1 MLRVTFDTVCT
12 AFGRDTGAARDIRHP
27 LHGQRP
33 TVPGQPLGRTKSP
46 WDSSRNVTFA
56 TDQPCD
62 HDDVTATHPPSV
74 TEVADIQSRTVRTLM
89 TSQML
94 GGIGVASGIA
104 VGALMAAEVSG
115 SDALSGLAST
125 SQVLGGALFTIPVA
139 ALMAARGRRIGL
151 VTAYVIGVIGALLA
165 ITATVI
171 GSFMLLLVGTLCF
184 GAATTANSQSRYA
197 AVDLAI
203 PSRRG
208 RQLSLVVWATT
219 IGSVLGPNIIGPG
232 AAIADV
238 LGIPDLAGA
247 WVISAVGFSAAIAVL
262 WVMLRPD
269 PLLTARALVAA
280 EAAPPGYA
288 APAEPVKARGSVR
301 QGFSIIASNPS
312 ALLGTIAI
320 AGGHVVMVSVMVM
333 TPLHMKHG
341 DAAIE
346 VIGFV
351 ISLHILGMFG
361 LSPLSGYLT
370 DRFGSR
376 PVILGGVALLL
387 AACAFA
393 GISAAGFSWSLSLG
407 LILLGLGWSATM
419 VSGSALIA
427 GSVPVAD
434 RSAVQGASD
443 VAMGLSAAAGGAVA
457 GLIVD
462 VFGYGWLCLFAA
474 LGALALGAY
483 TASSRGVAS
492 LSA

>member
-1 MLRVTFDTVCT
+1 M
-12 AFGRDTGAARDIRHP
+12 
-27 LHGQRP
+27 
-33 TVPGQPLGRTKSP
+33 
-46 WDSSRNVTFA
+46 
-56 TDQPCD
+56 
-62 HDDVTATHPPSV
+62 TATQLPTV

-104 VGALMAAEVSG
+104 VGALMAADISG
-115 SDALSGLAST
+115 SDSLSGLAST

-139 ALMAARGRRIGL
+139 ALMASRGRRVGL
-151 VTAYVIGVIGALLA
+151 VAAYIVGTVGAILA

-171 GSFMLLLVGTLCF
+171 GSFALLLFGTLCF

-232 AAIADV
+232 AAIART
-238 LGIPDLAGA
+238 LGIPDLGGA
-247 WVISAVGFSAAIAVL
+247 WVISSVGFSAAIAVL
-262 WVMLRPD
+262 WVALRPD
-269 PLLTARALVAA
+269 PLLTARALVAVDPDLI
-280 EAAPPGYA
+280 E
-288 APAEPVKARGSVR
+288 APAPTKPGQLKGSVR
-301 QGFSIIASNPS
+301 RGFGIIRANRS
-312 ALLGTIAI
+312 ALLGTIAV

-341 DAAIE
+341 DASIE
-346 VIGFV
+346 IIGFV
-351 ISLHILGMFG
+351 ISLHILGMYG

-370 DRFGSR
+370 DRFGS
-376 PVILGGVALLL
+376 PTVIVGGVALLL
-387 AACAFA
+387 SACLFA
-393 GISAAGFSWSLSLG
+393 GLSGAGFSWMLSVG

-419 VSGSALIA
+419 VAGSSLIA
-427 GSVPVAD
+427 GSVAVAE

-443 VAMGLSAAAGGAVA
+443 VAMGLSAALAGALA
-457 GLIVD
+457 GVVVD
-462 VFGYGWLCLFAA
+462 VFGYGWLCFFAGA
-474 LGALALGAY
+474 AAATLGVY
-483 TASSRGVAS
+483 TTSSREVVN

>member
-1 MLRVTFDTVCT
+1 MDR
-12 AFGRDTGAARDIRHP
+12 
-27 LHGQRP
+27 
-33 TVPGQPLGRTKSP
+33 S
-46 WDSSRNVTFA
+46 W
-56 TDQPCD
+56 D
-62 HDDVTATHPPSV
+62 HDAVTAAQLPSID
-74 TEVADIQSRTVRTLM
+74 EVADLQSRTVRTLM

-104 VGALMAAEVSG
+104 VGALMAAEISG
-115 SDALSGLAST
+115 IDALSGLAST

-139 ALMAARGRRIGL
+139 ALMARRGRRVGL
-151 VTAYVIGVIGALLA
+151 VTAYMIGAIGAVLA

-171 GSFMLLLVGTLCF
+171 GSFALLLFGTLCF

-197 AVDLAI
+197 AVDLAL

-219 IGSVLGPNIIGPG
+219 VGSVLGPNIIGPG
-232 AAIADV
+232 ASIAGV

-247 WVISAVGFSAAIAVL
+247 WVISALGFSAAIGVL
-262 WVMLRPD
+262 WVALRPD

-280 EAAPPGYA
+280 QAAPPGYA
-288 APAEPVKARGSVR
+288 APPEPTKSRGSVR
-301 QGFSIIASNPS
+301 AGISIIAANPS
-312 ALLGTIAI
+312 ALLGTIAV
-320 AGGHVVMVSVMVM
+320 AGGHIVMVSVMVM

-341 DAAIE
+341 DASIE
-346 VIGFV
+346 IIGFV

-361 LSPLSGYLT
+361 LSPVSGYLT
-370 DRFGSR
+370 DRFGSPR
-376 PVILGGVALLL
+376 VILGGVCLFL

-393 GISAAGFSWSLSLG
+393 GISSAGSSWSLSLG

-419 VSGSALIA
+419 VAGSALIA

-443 VAMGLSAAAGGAVA
+443 VAMGLSAAAGGALA
-457 GLIVD
+457 GVVVD

-474 LGALALGAY
+474 VGALALGMY
-483 TASSRGVAS
+483 TVASRGVVS
-492 LSA
+492 LSE